1 MSKYKSINDITP
13 EEWNSI
19 LHKSTEPPKT
29 AKVLKFSTKLRNEE
43 RDAKYKSKRKRTI

>member
-1 MSKYKSINDITP
+1 MSKYKSINDITL
-13 EEWNSI
+13 EEWDSIRPNSP
-19 LHKSTEPPKT
+19 TTPKT